1 VRSDDDTL
9 PPPGADGP
17 GAGWNAIRTRL
28 RRDAFGIALATGAY
42 AVSFG
47 AISAASGLDV
57 WQTMVLSAVMFSG
70 GSQFGL
76 IGVVAGGGAPLAGAL
91 TAVLLGIRN
100 GLYGLRMA
108 PLLGA
113 RGWWRRPALAHLVID
128 ETTAMALAGQQEAV
142 DAGRPAPAG
151 RAGRFGFLATGI
163 ALFTLWNVGTLI
175 GALGAEWL
183 PAPTVLGLDAAV
195 PAAFLALLAPRL
207 RNGGP
212 VVVAL
217 LAAAVAVL
225 ASPFVPVGV
234 PVLLAALVGVGLG
247 WLPNRLARTAP
258 ATARTDDTAGPGV
271 AR

>member
-1 VRSDDDTL
+1 MAAWS
-9 PPPGADGP
+9 P
-17 GAGWNAIRTRL
+17 IRTRL

-47 AISAASGLDV
+47 AISVASGLDV
-57 WQTMVLSAVMFSG
+57 WQTVALSAVMFSG

-76 IGVVAGGGAPLAGAL
+76 VGVVAGGGAPLAGAL
-91 TAVLLGIRN
+91 TAVLLGVRN

-108 PLLGA
+108 PLLRAG
-113 RGWWRRPALAHLVID
+113 GWRRPAVAQLVID

-142 DAGRPAPAG
+142 DAGRPELAD
-151 RAGRFGFLATGI
+151 RAGRFGFFATGI
-163 ALFTLWNVGTLI
+163 ALFTLWNLGTLI

-207 RNGGP
+207 RHGGP

-217 LAAAVAVL
+217 LAAAVAVA
-225 ASPFVPVGV
+225 ASPFVPVGI
-234 PVLLAALVGVGLG
+234 PVLLAALVGVVVG
-247 WLPNRLARTAP
+247 WVPNRLAGQDALR
-258 ATARTDDTAGPGV
+258 
-271 AR
+271 

>member
-1 VRSDDDTL
+1 VPSDDATSD
-9 PPPGADGP
+9 PPPPSAAP
-17 GAGWNAIRTRL
+17 AAWTPIRTRL

-47 AISAASGLDV
+47 AISVASGLDV

-76 IGVVAGGGAPLAGAL
+76 VGVIAGGGAPLAGAL

-108 PLLGA
+108 PLLQA
-113 RGWWRRPALAHLVID
+113 RGWRRPGSAHLVID
-128 ETTAMALAGQQEAV
+128 ETTAMALAGQQEAA
-142 DAGRPAPAG
+142 DAGRPDLVD
-151 RAGRFGFLATGI
+151 RAGRFGFFATGI
-163 ALFTLWNVGTLI
+163 ALFSLWNLGTLI

-212 VVVAL
+212 VMVAL
-217 LAAAVAVL
+217 LAAAVAVV
-225 ASPFVPVGV
+225 ASPFVPVGI
-234 PVLLAALVGVGLG
+234 PVLLAALVGVIVG
-247 WLPNRLARTAP
+247 WVPNQLTGR
-258 ATARTDDTAGPGV
+258 GPS
-271 AR
+271 R